1 MHSRSHHGEWIAFL
15 VVVAPFS
22 WPYHAIPQ
30 WFILFIFSCFAGPA
44 FAAAQKKMNGL
55 KGKFNHWP
63 KTQMKVTKNFSF
75 QFRMSDSGG
84 NDFWVTH
91 FSRIQASLSK
101 MFNLENDRRKVI
113 QRRRAAKKSWE
124 LSLGS
129 LIVCS
134 TGCATTKTCVNV
146 SMRWRAVEFL
156 TFCVDFALLC
166 REARFAVEK
175 QGRHP
180 IPVLSL
186 IGVKRSCQSPHPTAS
201 RTTISYSEPPHKRHQ
216 KQNTRRN
223 FFLAVVYENI
233 HNLSPSDRG

>member
-1 MHSRSHHGEWIAFL
+1 MIHSIHIFL
-15 VVVAPFS
+15 FCWSGFPGCA
-22 WPYHAIPQ
+22 
-30 WFILFIFSCFAGPA
+30 
-44 FAAAQKKMNGL
+44 KKM

-63 KTQMKVTKNFSF
+63 KTQMKVTKKFSF

-129 LIVCS
+129 MIVCS
-134 TGCATTKTCVNV
+134 TGCLMTNSCG
-146 SMRWRAVEFL
+146 
-156 TFCVDFALLC
+156 CVDESTVCWIFKIFGNSSSLWQGWMPASYSSDITNWG
-166 REARFAVEK
+166 REHTKLKSNR
-175 QGRHP
+175 
-180 IPVLSL
+180 
-186 IGVKRSCQSPHPTAS
+186 PHPELQAPTLS
-201 RTTISYSEPPHKRHQ
+201 RPKSD
-216 KQNTRRN
+216 TRN
-223 FFLAVVYENI
+223 KTLSTKKILAVVYENI

>member
-1 MHSRSHHGEWIAFL
+1 MQSHNDSFYSYFPVSLVRLSRL
-15 VVVAPFS
+15 R
-22 WPYHAIPQ
+22 
-30 WFILFIFSCFAGPA
+30 
-44 FAAAQKKMNGL
+44 QKNGL

-84 NDFWVTH
+84 NDFWVAH

-129 LIVCS
+129 MIVCS
-134 TGCATTKTCVNV
+134 TGCLMTDSC
-146 SMRWRAVEFL
+146 E
-156 TFCVDFALLC
+156 CVDDLTLC
-166 REARFAVEK
+166 WIVKIFGRILHFQSKVE
-175 QGRHP
+175 GWHP
-180 IPVLSL
+180 ILVISL
-186 IGVKRSCQSPHPTAS
+186 IGVEHTKLKSTRPHPELQSPTLS
-201 RTTISYSEPPHKRHQ
+201 RPESD
-216 KQNTRRN
+216 TRNKTLSAN
-223 FFLAVVYENI
+223 FFRPVVYENI